1 VPSDQRKGLNCWLAG
16 SILLVSI
23 FLDQFTKF
31 LAVKYLTFGKPIQVI
46 NGIFDLELVRNR
58 GAAFGVGSHWSE
70 FWQNFIFLGLS
81 SIAIILILYFL
92 YRNINGTKTLIVS
105 ISMILGGAI
114 GNVYDRIFHGSVVD
128 FILIHFKQYHWPNF
142 NFADTLICIGVALYL
157 LGNVYETKKV
167 PKVE

>member
-1 VPSDQRKGLNCWLAG
+1 MQSDKRKIVNYIIAG
-16 SILLVSI
+16 SVVLDGII
-23 FLDQFTKF
+23 FDQLSKYF
-31 LAVKYLTFGKPIQVI
+31 AAKYLAMGKRVPII
-46 NGIFDLELVRNR
+46 NGFFDLELVRNR

-81 SIAIILILYFL
+81 SIAILLILYFL

-167 PKVE
+167 PKVQ